1 MSFLLDPPMLFVIGI
16 LLYYPGNKLG
26 FERLAKITIGFLV
39 VAAFIL
45 FSVFLYADIFRCVFP
60 FVCNNMSGSEF
71 MFHSDITGIY
81 KKDVPLLVVIVL
93 FALYPVWI
101 YLGYASALL
110 LTKRRRYSKETYSYD
125 DVKSGKRKKPASS
138 KYSIVRY
145 PDIKQGVNDPQ
156 NATRVAVDSLG
167 GMKNFVK
174 TGDKVLIKVN
184 VCGGVPELK
193 GTYTTKEVAGVVV
206 DMVREAGGEP
216 FICDADMVWT
226 KFWPNAKAEG
236 WLEWA
241 KQKNVNIVNLSD
253 TKIVNFDFGE
263 DSKMPVEKVSK
274 DILDSDVII
283 SIPAMK
289 THMMTGVTL
298 GMKNM
303 YGTLPEIDKVRYHK
317 IGIDEVIYYVN
328 KAFTPNL
335 TIIDGSI
342 GGETVGPL
350 SCDSV
355 DYHTIIASSD
365 VVTADSI
372 AAQMMG
378 FADPIADIRHI
389 QLAHENKVG
398 DASPV
403 FDPSMLP
410 YQHSSDMKWKLPD
423 PDVAKFYVWGTH
435 ALLKFPGWDSVF
447 SICSDFFLYDAAR
460 LPILKYFTPALLQI
474 VNDVARWSLGKKPD
488 SPENKKRMGI
498 NLGIFSILVLLSLF
512 GFVSGGY
519 LMKSSLYFSLGFL
532 FSIISAGWF
541 ATRMKTKHFAAISL
555 TSILISFLIE
565 RYAPLAGM
573 WRYLDNA
580 SPPVFAMF
588 STPLLV
594 ISIIGISDFLRK
606 VFAYVELSGS
616 KLRNVPFILMLVGFV
631 AFMQFEGYLTI
642 ISNEVIAI
650 YSAFAISGF
659 YYNNKQTLDWN
670 LAIASVTVG
679 TGGMLELLGSS
690 SGLWSYYYSEPLP
703 VFLIMGWTMNV
714 WAACAIAQIFGI
726 NFKEAIAD

>member
-1 MSFLLDPPMLFVIGI
+1 MSFLLDPPMLFVIGV
-16 LLYYPGNKLG
+16 LLYFLGNKLG

-39 VAAFIL
+39 VTAFIL
-45 FSVFLYADIFRCVFP
+45 FSLLLYADIFRCIFP
-60 FVCNNMSGSEF
+60 IVCNNMSGSEF

-110 LTKRRRYSKETYSYD
+110 LTKRRRYSKELYSYN
-125 DVKSGKRKKPASS
+125 DVKSRKKPASS

-145 PDIKQGVNDPQ
+145 PDIKQGINDPQ
-156 NATRVAVDSLG
+156 NATRAAVDSLG

-236 WLEWA
+236 WIEWA

-263 DSKMPVEKVSK
+263 DNMMPVERVSK
-274 DILDSDVII
+274 EILDSDVII

-303 YGTLPEIDKVRYHK
+303 YGTLPEIDKARYHK

-355 DYHTIIASSD
+355 DYHTIITSND

-378 FADPIADIRHI
+378 FSDPIADIRHI
-389 QLAHENKVG
+389 QLAHENGVG
-398 DASPV
+398 DASPR
-403 FDPSMLP
+403 FDPSILP
-410 YQHSSDMKWKLPD
+410 YQHSSDMKWKRPD

-435 ALLKFPGWDSVF
+435 ALLKLPGWDSVF

-474 VNDVARWSLGKKPD
+474 VNDVASWSLGKKPD
-488 SPENKKRMGI
+488 SPENKKRRDI
-498 NLGIFSILVLLSLF
+498 NLGIFSILTLMSLF

-541 ATRMKTKHFAAISL
+541 ATRMKTKHFVAISL

-565 RYAPLAGM
+565 RYTTLAGM

-580 SPPVFAMF
+580 TPPVFALF

-594 ISIIGISDFLRK
+594 ITIIGFSDFLRK
-606 VFAYVELSGS
+606 VFSYVELSGS
-616 KLRNVPFILMLVGFV
+616 KLRNIPFVLMLVGLV

-650 YSAFAISGF
+650 YSAFAILGIF
-659 YYNNKQTLDWN
+659 YNNKQTLDWN
-670 LAIASVTVG
+670 LAVASVTIGISG
-679 TGGMLELLGSS
+679 TMELLGSS
-690 SGLWSYYYSEPLP
+690 SGLWGYHFSETMP